1 MITRSGEL
9 HGLVSTAALG
19 RVIADVLRP
28 GDRVLL
34 QGEMGAGKTTLARAI
49 GNALLAE
56 PPLTSPTFII
66 SSVHQ
71 GRLPIW
77 HIDAYRIPETSDP
90 LALGLDQEEQVK
102 GVTIIEWPERL
113 QMGDEL
119 GSGDLLVRL
128 DYDEAETRRV
138 AISGGDTNRIE
149 RIARESGLQ

>member
-1 MITRSGEL
+1 VITRSGEL
-9 HGLVSTAALG
+9 HGLDSTAALG

-66 SSVHQ
+66 ASVHQ

-77 HIDAYRIPETSDP
+77 HVDAYRIPEKSDP
-90 LALGLDQEEQVK
+90 LALGLDHEEQAK

-113 QMGDEL
+113 QMGDDL

-128 DYDEAETRRV
+128 DYDAAETRRV
-138 AISGGDTNRIE
+138 AISGGDTNRVE